1 MASVRGIYY
10 GWWVVTAAFTVM
22 TLGFACAYSFSAFF
36 PELQREFDA
45 SRATI
50 SLVFSIGGALYFFV
64 GAISGLLADRFGSR
78 WVCTIG
84 MVFIGLGLVAA
95 GLADSLLFVYL
106 GFGLGIGLGVGFSY
120 VPSVGAVQ
128 PWFTVRRGF
137 ASGLAVSGIGVGT
150 LVGPIIAS
158 ALIAAFDWRVAF
170 MSLGLTAMIAGGIA
184 ALFIEN
190 DPTRRGSGKVED
202 APGSAAGE
210 QPVSLSLR
218 EAMATR
224 PFWLLFAAAACL
236 SFALFVPFVHLVPY
250 SLGHGMSAATGA
262 VMIGMVGVGSTVGRF
277 MIGSVADRIG
287 RVDVYAACFAGVV
300 VTHFFWLFA
309 ANPWTLGLFGF
320 VFGSCYGGFVALFPS
335 IIVDYFGSRAAGA
348 IIGALYASVGIG
360 TLLGPT
366 FAGYVFDATGSY
378 DGAILAGEL
387 VAVVAAFLAMLLPH
401 ARTWRRLQGLN

>member
-158 ALIAAFDWRVAF
+158 ALI
-170 MSLGLTAMIAGGIA
+170 
-184 ALFIEN
+184 E
-190 DPTRRGSGKVED
+190 
-202 APGSAAGE
+202 
-210 QPVSLSLR
+210 
-218 EAMATR
+218 
-224 PFWLLFAAAACL
+224 
-236 SFALFVPFVHLVPY
+236 
-250 SLGHGMSAATGA
+250 
-262 VMIGMVGVGSTVGRF
+262 
-277 MIGSVADRIG
+277 
-287 RVDVYAACFAGVV
+287 
-300 VTHFFWLFA
+300 
-309 ANPWTLGLFGF
+309 
-320 VFGSCYGGFVALFPS
+320 
-335 IIVDYFGSRAAGA
+335 
-348 IIGALYASVGIG
+348 G
-360 TLLGPT
+360 T
-366 FAGYVFDATGSY
+366 
-378 DGAILAGEL
+378 
-387 VAVVAAFLAMLLPH
+387 
-401 ARTWRRLQGLN
+401 